1 MKMLLSILMLF
12 VFTLAGCPDQHH
24 EIRQLTFTD
33 DTPTLY
39 ADELRMIFGDYTV
52 GDRMAR
58 HIDGED
64 CSCGYHQDTV
74 DDDLWEITYT
84 DACGQEMTCLLNNCE
99 PLCRQQV
106 RWLTDQIQRHFLTHQ
121 VADVYGGLMGGGS
134 YCFCFI
140 GRVCSSYRGGNEEE
154 YAHVETCDAYLAS
167 LEENGPLMP
176 IASLSY
182 AEIFDLLPIRLSVN
196 IRLADQD
203 LDRDAWAEHFTHA
216 AGLLE
221 TLARRMADEIG
232 DNLNLTA
239 SVYSDVQTFEPD
251 NRSAYL
257 NCLRGEPTDLLRIDY
272 EHALFLS
279 YKGKFW

>member
-1 MKMLLSILMLF
+1 MKMLLSILMLV
-12 VFTLAGCPDQHH
+12 VFTLAGCPDQHR

-84 DACGQEMTCLLNNCE
+84 DACGQEMTCLLNNRE

-121 VADVYGGLMGGGS
+121 VTDVYGSLMGGGS

-196 IRLADQD
+196 IRLAD
-203 LDRDAWAEHFTHA
+203 
-216 AGLLE
+216 
-221 TLARRMADEIG
+221 EIG
-232 DNLNLTA
+232 DNLTLTA
-239 SVYSDVQTFEPD
+239 SVYSDEQTFEPD
-251 NRSAYL
+251 DRSAYL
-257 NCLRGEPTDLLRIDY
+257 NCLRGEPTDLSRIDY

-279 YKGKFW
+279 YKGKHW